1 MRSAFVTRPSVFA
14 YVAERAK
21 YLEYAAAVFDMAV
34 AGTLTLRIGGTYPLA
49 QAAAAH
55 TALAGRQ
62 TTGKLVLVP

>member
-1 MRSAFVTRPSVFA
+1 
-14 YVAERAK
+14 VAERAK
-21 YLEYAAAVFDMAV
+21 YLEYAAAVCDMAV